1 MSASSAGR
9 APVIYRY
16 GAGPAQFGELWLPD
30 GAAAG
35 TVVVIHGGFWR
46 ARYDLSLGRPLA
58 ADLAARGYAAW
69 NLEYR
74 RALAGGGWP
83 ATFEDVAAGI
93 DLLATLPVDT
103 SRVVAV
109 GHSAGGHLA
118 AWAAGRERLPPGTPG
133 APCAPA
139 GRHRSL
145 AGQEPDGGDP
155 SAARY
160 PGQADDNPHPAGS
173 GSGRVFVAVTGVIA
187 QAGVLAL
194 ADCARE
200 HVGGT
205 AALDLMGGGPGELP
219 AAYRLADPIAA
230 VPVPAPVVCL
240 HSRADADVPYSYSER
255 YVAAATAAG
264 GRASLVELSGD
275 HFTLI
280 DPESA
285 DWAAALGALSALLAL
300 AGFPLAPSRGLARH
314 PPCGA
319 EPGAARVSPPVSR

>member
-1 MSASSAGR
+1 VSASSAGR

-16 GAGPAQFGELWLPD
+16 GTDPAQFGELRLPD
-30 GAAAG
+30 GAPAG

-74 RALAGGGWP
+74 RALGGGGWP

-103 SRVVAV
+103 SRVIAI

-118 AWAAGRERLPPGTPG
+118 AWAAGRAKLPPGAPG
-133 APCAPA
+133 APAGPAPSPA
-139 GRHRSL
+139 DRNRSL
-145 AGQEPDGGDP
+145 AAREPGDGNP
-155 SAARY
+155 SAAAD
-160 PGQADDNPHPAGS
+160 PGQAGVYPHPAGG
-173 GSGRVFVAVTGVIA
+173 GSGRAFVAVSGVVS

-200 HVGGT
+200 HVGGN
-205 AALDLMGGGPGELP
+205 AALDLMGGGPDELP
-219 AAYRLADPIAA
+219 REYRLADPIAA

-280 DPESA
+280 RPASA
-285 DWAAALGALSALLAL
+285 DWAAALAALPDLLA
-300 AGFPLAPSRGLARH
+300 
-314 PPCGA
+314 
-319 EPGAARVSPPVSR
+319 

>member
-1 MSASSAGR
+1 MSDVGGLPEA
-9 APVIYRY
+9 APVIRRY
-16 GAGPAQFGELWLPD
+16 GADPAQFGELWLPD
-30 GAAAG
+30 GPAAG

-103 SRVVAV
+103 SRVAAV

-118 AWAAGRERLPPGTPG
+118 AWAAGRAKLPPGAPG
-133 APCAPA
+133 A
-139 GRHRSL
+139 
-145 AGQEPDGGDP
+145 
-155 SAARY
+155 
-160 PGQADDNPHPAGS
+160 NP
-173 GSGRVFVAVTGVIA
+173 VVAVTGVVA

-205 AALDLMGGGPGELP
+205 AALDLMGGAPDELP
-219 AAYRLADPIAA
+219 EQYRLADPVAA
-230 VPVPAPVVCL
+230 VPIPASVVCL

-264 GRASLVELSGD
+264 GRASLIELPGD

-280 DPESA
+280 DPASP
-285 DWAAALGALSALLAL
+285 DWAAAIGALQALLSL
-300 AGFPLAPSRGLARH
+300 ASLLSQRRA
-314 PPCGA
+314 CGA
-319 EPGAARVSPPVSR
+319 SCCYHAGGVSWRPGTRI

>member
-1 MSASSAGR
+1 MDSGSAR
-9 APVIYRY
+9 QAPVTYRY
-16 GAGPAQFGELWLPD
+16 GDDPAQFGELWRPE
-30 GAAAG
+30 GPAAG

-83 ATFEDVAAGI
+83 GTFADVAAGI

-103 SRVVAV
+103 ARVVAV

-118 AWAAGRERLPPGTPG
+118 AWAAGRGKLPKGTPG
-133 APCAPA
+133 ACP
-139 GRHRSL
+139 
-145 AGQEPDGGDP
+145 
-155 SAARY
+155 
-160 PGQADDNPHPAGS
+160 
-173 GSGRVFVAVTGVIA
+173 AVTVSGVIS

-205 AALDLMGGGPGELP
+205 AAADLMGGGPGELP
-219 AAYRLADPIAA
+219 EEYRLADPLAA

-264 GRASLVELSGD
+264 GRASLVELNGD

-280 DPESA
+280 DPASG
-285 DWAAALGALSALLAL
+285 DWAAALAAL
-300 AGFPLAPSRGLARH
+300 ATLL
-314 PPCGA
+314 
-319 EPGAARVSPPVSR
+319 SP

>member
-1 MSASSAGR
+1 MDGSSAKH
-9 APVIYRY
+9 APVIHRY
-16 GAGPAQFGELWLPD
+16 GADPAQFGELWPPD
-30 GAAAG
+30 GPAAG
-35 TVVVIHGGFWR
+35 TVTVIHGGFWR
-46 ARYDLSLGRPLA
+46 ARYDLSLGRALA

-83 ATFEDVAAGI
+83 GTFEDVAAGI

-103 SRVVAV
+103 SRVAAV

-118 AWAAGRERLPPGTPG
+118 AWAAGRAKLPPGVPG
-133 APCAPA
+133 ENPA
-139 GRHRSL
+139 
-145 AGQEPDGGDP
+145 
-155 SAARY
+155 
-160 PGQADDNPHPAGS
+160 
-173 GSGRVFVAVTGVIA
+173 VAVRSVIA

-205 AALDLMGGGPGELP
+205 AALDLMGGGPDELP
-219 AAYRLADPIAA
+219 EAYRLADPIAA
-230 VPVPAPVVCL
+230 VPIPAPVVCL

-264 GRASLVELSGD
+264 GRASLVELTGD

-280 DPESA
+280 DPASQ
-285 DWAAALGALSALLAL
+285 DWAAAIAALSALI
-300 AGFPLAPSRGLARH
+300 SLARRC
-314 PPCGA
+314 PSSTGVPSNC
-319 EPGAARVSPPVSR
+319 AAQCCTIVLTPRGWVWAT